1 MFQHGAAPLAAL
13 PFSSMVFSGGA
24 IRRCSLA
31 FLIMRKFFP
40 VVASAALSLGL
51 GLTAASYQQRI
62 MAAPSA
68 AAAAPFAAPFLLFF
82 TGASASL
89 LLGCAAAGDAAGR
102 RS

>member
-1 MFQHGAAPLAAL
+1 MGRLTGSPSFLLYCSFRRSDPPL
-13 PFSSMVFSGGA
+13 
-24 IRRCSLA
+24 SLA

-40 VVASAALSLGL
+40 IVASAALSLGL

-82 TGASASL
+82 SGASASL